1 MTAPLSNTTSG
12 FSRRRALA
20 GVLGAGSLL
29 AAGGGE
35 AAPGSI
41 GTNGGSGC
49 NGCGN
54 QARCD
59 CRPCTFRRQGQGRIH
74 DPGNRP
80 C

>member
-20 GVLGAGSLL
+20 GVLGAGSIL
-29 AAGGGE
+29 AACGGE
-35 AAPGSI
+35 A
-41 GTNGGSGC
+41 NGGSSC
-49 NGCGN
+49 NNCGN

-59 CRPCTFRRQGQGRIH
+59 CRPCTSRRQGQGRIH

-80 C
+80 CG